1 MLAFVGSFVHLHAR
15 VSFFVYFIRF
25 LKVTLLMITNGN
37 QCTCL
42 ASGKLDK
49 ENNQYS
55 QVEQSVEAVSKPG
68 LANTRLADL
77 MST

>member
-1 MLAFVGSFVHLHAR
+1 M
-15 VSFFVYFIRF
+15 VSMKENAV
-25 LKVTLLMITNGN
+25 VSTLLG
-37 QCTCL
+37 L
-42 ASGKLDK
+42 AVGLAALLAAAVAVFQMKWKLDK